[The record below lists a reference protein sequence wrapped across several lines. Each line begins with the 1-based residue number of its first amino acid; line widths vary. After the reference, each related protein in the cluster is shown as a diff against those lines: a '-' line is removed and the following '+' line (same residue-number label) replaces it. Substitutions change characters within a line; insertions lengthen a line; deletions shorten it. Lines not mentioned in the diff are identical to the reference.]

1 MAQQPIVVTTP
12 TGVAQYPWL
21 SKADTKWNEAGE
33 FKTNLIL
40 SKEAAKPIIDQIN
53 SVFAENVQ
61 AETKNNGGKDIK
73 TANPPYFNEVDES
86 GKPTGNVIIKF
97 KSQFKPTIFDSQG
110 SVMTESNI
118 WGGSEI
124 KVNAEVSPYIT
135 TLIGAGVS
143 LRLKAVQVIK
153 YVEGGT
159 SSADNFGFQTETGFV
174 QPTEPTAE
182 TSGFG
187 DNTAVQS
194 DVTETAPAVKQESA
208 PPIEEPA
215 DVKDIVKK
223 WSTK

>member
-1 MAQQPIVVTTP
+1 LLRT
-12 TGVAQYPWL
+12 
-21 SKADTKWNEAGE
+21 
-33 FKTNLIL
+33 FK
-40 SKEAAKPIIDQIN
+40 QR
-53 SVFAENVQ
+53 
-61 AETKNNGGKDIK
+61 KNNGGKDIK
-73 TANPPYFNEVDES
+73 TANPPYFDEVDES

-110 SVMTESNI
+110 SVMTESSI